1 MKDKIYLL
9 CETTMSRLERIAVS
23 SNAQE
28 QTQRGKEN
36 EQRSIFQMKENGI
49 TLEQILM
56 KQR

>member
-1 MKDKIYLL
+1 
-9 CETTMSRLERIAVS
+9 MSRLERIAVS